1 MALFW
6 GAIGE
11 YRNEAGHNI
20 TNPDDPQEGAE
31 AVPLANGLLRM
42 VEGVR
47 VRLQARRPPTS

>member
-20 TNPDDPQEGAE
+20 TNPDDPQEAAE
-31 AVPLANGLLRM
+31 AVLLANGLLRM

-47 VRLQARRPPTS
+47 VRLQAASSTS